1 MATPRTALTS
11 DDIPPGPLS
20 EDDLRQQWNAQ
31 ADEFNQW
38 DSLET
43 FEQLA
48 WAQALAIKA
57 DRHAAALKAEPEGE
71 GPSEKNLYDLAAEF
85 NGDPVP
91 AMRRAL
97 EVWGNPL
104 QEAPAPGENLA
115 TLPSPEAP
123 GEALAARPLLEKVA
137 AMADRIGIHT
147 VGEIT
152 AISDRA
158 AAWLR
163 DNPPGQP
170 VAREPRG
177 CPTPGACSCVEPT
190 PPAPEPGEVAQLVA
204 LLKIAGRWATST
216 GVHLDRFAALFAQ
229 QAAELAALR
238 GVPVAVSERPWDREG
253 WCDAEGRCW
262 LGSPGNRLND
272 HGWVYRKPCEL
283 LHQMFSL
290 PHDAIPLPAP
300 QAGEG
305 EA

>member
-104 QEAPAPGENLA
+104 QVAPAFA
-115 TLPSPEAP
+115 AP
-123 GEALAARPLLEKVA
+123 A
-137 AMADRIGIHT
+137 
-147 VGEIT
+147 
-152 AISDRA
+152 
-158 AAWLR
+158 
-163 DNPPGQP
+163 
-170 VAREPRG
+170 
-177 CPTPGACSCVEPT
+177 T
-190 PPAPEPGEVAQLVA
+190 PPAPEGNGSKTHPSQQQIDDLLAAISAAYSAQGWVPDADFICLFEEVARLAGIVEEGWDASVSPDDTKAKARAVLSRCGTPATPPSPEVA
-204 LLKIAGRWATST
+204 
-216 GVHLDRFAALFAQ
+216 VP
-229 QAAELAALR
+229 E
-238 GVPVAVSERPWDREG
+238 PVAWCLSDEFENAMKRGGSFNG
-253 WCDAEGRCW
+253 WKDPGAGANKCDM
-262 LGSPGNRLND
+262 RL
-272 HGWVYRKPCEL
+272 Y
-283 LHQMFSL
+283 
-290 PHDAIPLPAP
+290 AIPLPAP
-300 QAGEG
+300 QAGEV